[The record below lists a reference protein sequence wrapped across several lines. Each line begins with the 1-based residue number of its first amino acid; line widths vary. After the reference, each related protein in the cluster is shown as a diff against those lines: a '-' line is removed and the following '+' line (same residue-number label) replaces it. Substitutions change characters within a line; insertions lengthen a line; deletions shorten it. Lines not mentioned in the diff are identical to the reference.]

1 MLDKFKDSKK
11 LIIAIIGLLLAIGMI
26 TSAVVISTTVKNG
39 GSANIEYSDENHK
52 ASITIGEDDVTNE
65 DSEEYGLGEAGDEVE
80 KEDIPTIEEIDAEGP
95 IVDVDAG
102 EGVSVVD
109 CPEGEECG
117 LGAYI
122 YAPTETPSAFKN
134 YTLGKC
140 LNTDGAYG
148 AQCWDLADV
157 FWQNVSGRRAQTCGT
172 GAAKG
177 MIQDGC
183 WQANAGN
190 EFIMVWDPTQLM
202 AGDIVIFT
210 NGQWGH
216 VGMALGGYNNGYIAL
231 LGQNQGGGYCQGG
244 GSSTNIVNINLK
256 NFGGAFRYKKYEEAR
271 VAAEQ
276 AKKAAEEA
284 AKRAQNTAQA
294 PATSNDNY
302 VVKKGD
308 TLGSIAL
315 KMGWYINARGLFGD
329 DGYAQ
334 KLAELN
340 NILNRGLIYPGQVIK
355 KY

>member
-11 LIIAIIGLLLAIGMI
+11 LIIAIIGLLLAIGI
-26 TSAVVISTTVKNG
+26 IATAVVISTTVKNG
-39 GSANIEYSDENHK
+39 GSANIEYSDENRK

-65 DSEEYGLGEAGDEVE
+65 GSEEYGLGEAGEEVE
-80 KEDIPTIEEIDAEGP
+80 KEDIPTVEEIDAEGP
-95 IVDVDAG
+95 IVDTDAG
-102 EGVSVVD
+102 EGISAVD

-117 LGAYI
+117 LGAFI

-134 YTLGKC
+134 YTLGQC
-140 LNTDGAYG
+140 LNSDNAFGS
-148 AQCWDLADV
+148 QCWDLADI
-157 FWQNVSGRRAQTCGT
+157 FFQNVSGRRAQTCGT

-190 EFIMVWDPTQLM
+190 EFIMVWDPTQLQ
-202 AGDIVIFT
+202 AGDWVIFT

-216 VGMALGGYNNGYIAL
+216 VGMALGGYNNGYVTL
-231 LGQNQGGGYCQGG
+231 LGQNQGGDYCQGG

-284 AKRAQNTAQA
+284 AKKAQNTAQA
-294 PATSNDNY
+294 PVVNNDTY

-315 KMGWYINARGLFGD
+315 KMGWYINARGLFGN
-329 DGYAQ
+329 DGYTQ
-334 KLAELN
+334 KLAESN
-340 NILNRGLIYPGQVIK
+340 GITNRGLIYPGQVIK

>member
-1 MLDKFKDSKK
+1 MLDKIKEYKS
-11 LIIAIIGLLLAIGMI
+11 IIVAAIGAVLAVGLI
-26 TSAVVISTTVKNG
+26 ATAVVLCTTVKNG
-39 GSANIEYSDENHK
+39 GSASIEYSDEQRK
-52 ASITIGEDDVTNE
+52 ASITLGEDDTTNE
-65 DSEEYGLGEAGDEVE
+65 ESEEYGLGEAGEEVE
-80 KEDIPTIEEIDAEGP
+80 KDDIPTVEEINVDGP
-95 IVDVDAG
+95 VVDTDTG
-102 EGVSVVD
+102 DGVSLVD

-122 YAPTETPSAFKN
+122 WAPTETPSAFKN

-183 WQANAGN
+183 WQKNAGD
-190 EFIMVWDPTQLM
+190 EFIMIWDAAQLQ
-202 AGDIVIFT
+202 AGDWVIFT

-216 VGMALGGYNNGYIAL
+216 VGMALGTYNNGYITL

-244 GSSTNIVNINLK
+244 GSSTNIVNISLK
-256 NFGGAFRYKKYEEAR
+256 NFGGAFRYNKYEEAR
-271 VAAEQ
+271 I
-276 AKKAAEEA
+276 AAEEA
-284 AKRAQNTAQA
+284 KRVAEQAAQKPQESASGAQTVA
-294 PATSNDNY
+294 DTYIVNE
-302 VVKKGD
+302 GD

-315 KMGWYINARGLFGD
+315 KMGWYINGNGLFGD
-329 DGYAQ
+329 DGYTQ
-334 KLAELN
+334 KLAEKN
-340 NILNRGLIYPGQVIK
+340 GIANRGMIYPGQVIK

>member
-1 MLDKFKDSKK
+1 MLDKVKDSKK
-11 LIIAIIGLLLAIGMI
+11 LIIAIIGFLLAIGI
-26 TSAVVISTTVKNG
+26 IASAVVISTTVKNG
-39 GSANIEYSDENHK
+39 GSANIEYSDENRK
-52 ASITIGEDDVTNE
+52 ASITIGEDDITNE
-65 DSEEYGLGEAGDEVE
+65 DSEEYGLGEAGEEVE
-80 KEDIPTIEEIDAEGP
+80 KEDIPTVEEIDAEGP
-95 IVDVDAG
+95 IVDTDAG
-102 EGVSVVD
+102 EGVSAVE

-117 LGAYI
+117 LGAFI
-122 YAPTETPSAFKN
+122 YAPTDSPSAFKN

-183 WQANAGN
+183 WQKNAGN
-190 EFIMVWDPTQLM
+190 EFIMVWDPTQLQ

-216 VGMALGGYNNGYIAL
+216 VGMVLGGYNNGYVTL
-231 LGQNQGGGYCQGG
+231 LGQNQGGRYCQGG
-244 GSSTNIVNINLK
+244 GSATNIVNISLK

-271 VAAEQ
+271 IAAEQ

-284 AKRAQNTAQA
+284 AKKAQNTPQA
-294 PATSNDNY
+294 PATSNDTY

-315 KMGWYINARGLFGD
+315 KMGWYVNARGLFGN
-329 DGYAQ
+329 DGYTQ
-334 KLAELN
+334 KLAESN
-340 NILNRGLIYPGQVIK
+340 GIANRGLIYPGQVIK

>member
-1 MLDKFKDSKK
+1 MIDKIKENKV
-11 LIIAIIGLLLAIGMI
+11 LVAILAAVLLAIAVI
-26 TSAVVISTTVKNG
+26 ASAVVLSTTVKNG
-39 GSANIEYSDENHK
+39 GSAKIEYSDENKK
-52 ASITIGEDDVTNE
+52 ASITIGEDDITNE
-65 DSEEYGLGEAGDEVE
+65 ESEEYGLGEAGEEVE
-80 KEDIPTIEEIDAEGP
+80 IDDIPTVEEIDAEGP
-95 IVDVDAG
+95 SVDTSAG
-102 EGVSVVD
+102 EGVSLVD

-117 LGAYI
+117 LGAFI

-190 EFIMVWDPTQLM
+190 EFIMVWDPTQLQ

-210 NGQWGH
+210 NGTWGH
-216 VGMALGGYNNGYIAL
+216 VGMALGGYNNGYITL

-256 NFGGAFRYKKYEEAR
+256 NFGGAFRYKKYEEDR
-271 VAAEQ
+271 I
-276 AKKAAEEA
+276 AAEEA
-284 AKRAQNTAQA
+284 KRAAEETAKQ
-294 PATSNDNY
+294 PQRTEGVNSY
-302 VVKKGD
+302 VVKEGD

-315 KMGWYINARGLFGD
+315 KLGWFNGVKGLFGD
-329 DGYAQ
+329 NGYTQ
-334 KLAELN
+334 KLAEGN
-340 NILNRGLIYPGQVIK
+340 NIANRTWIYPGQVIN